1 MNARS
6 DGRCIT
12 TAFRAALI
20 AAAAAA
26 VAACTSSGTG
36 RVAQT
41 LTSDPSPTQPVTTS
55 AAPSET
61 ATSAPAS
68 PSTPPTS
75 ASHTP
80 TSSATTSASTGPKRS
95 TCTSISVRVLPGG
108 AEHGQEIAGL
118 QFTNTGT
125 RRCTLYGYPTATLLR
140 DGQQI
145 GQPSQPSTTAPS
157 SRTLAPGEVAESL
170 LHNYTQTCQAPL
182 SDAIRVRVPGT
193 TMSVIRPLPS
203 YMQLRACILRVDK
216 LSAPD

>member
-75 ASHTP
+75 ASH